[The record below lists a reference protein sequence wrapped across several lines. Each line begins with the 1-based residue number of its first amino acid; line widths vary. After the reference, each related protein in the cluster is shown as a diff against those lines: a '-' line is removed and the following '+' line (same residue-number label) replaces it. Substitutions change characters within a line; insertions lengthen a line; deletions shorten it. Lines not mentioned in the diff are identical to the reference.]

1 MMRTPSPRSN
11 VYFGLGF
18 SIDSFTWWKIWSASS
33 WLSGT
38 GRLPEPTKPV
48 TLGVFF
54 TRCQVES
61 GIFLP
66 SEPPSSVSIS
76 TRM

>member
-1 MMRTPSPRSN
+1 MMRTLSPRSK
-11 VYFGLGF
+11 VYFGFGF
-18 SIDSFTWWKIWSASS
+18 SIDSLTWLKIWSASS
-33 WLSGT
+33 WERGT

-66 SEPPSSVSIS
+66 SAPSSVSIS

>member
-1 MMRTPSPRSN
+1 
-11 VYFGLGF
+11 VYFGFGF
-18 SIDSFTWWKIWSASS
+18 SIDSLTWTKIWSASS

-38 GRLPEPTKPV
+38 GRLPEPTNPV
-48 TLGVFF
+48 TFGVFF

-61 GIFLP
+61 GIFFSP
-66 SEPPSSVSIS
+66 PPVPSSVSIS